1 MVMESDR
8 IIFNNVFYMASSFTF
23 FGERLSHQNL
33 ADKRCEPKIHSFLK
47 VFFDY
52 ENKVLQLMSA
62 GASLERFG
70 EGFQEVF

>member
-1 MVMESDR
+1 MVIESER
-8 IIFNNVFYMASSFTF
+8 IILNQVFYMASSFTF
-23 FGERLSHQNL
+23 FGESQSHQNL
-33 ADKRCEPKIHSFLK
+33 ANKRCEPKIHLFLK